1 MSLRLKC
8 HKKNKKEIKYDTEV
22 MSCNITWV
30 WSQDQQSCE
39 AIVESAANAQQKYY
53 HILQIDWESDQKE
66 EIVKEKNHR
75 PKMVSLVLM
84 PIITNLDLIPNL
96 TAVPTFPRNVI
107 IINQFRMSL
116 VRINDVCTLVLPIPQ
131 RKKRGNY
138 IENYYI
144 PSKLKRSPGPK

>member
-1 MSLRLKC
+1 M
-8 HKKNKKEIKYDTEV
+8 KEKKYDTEV

-30 WSQDQQSCE
+30 WSQDQQSCR
-39 AIVESAANAQQKYY
+39 AIVESAANALKYY

-116 VRINDVCTLVLPIPQ
+116 VRINEVIC
-131 RKKRGNY
+131 Y
-138 IENYYI
+138 IGPPYPSEDEEVTILENYCHSLNAQKK
-144 PSKLKRSPGPK
+144 PWSKIILSFHCK